1 MASSSV
7 IAAFDFDHT
16 MTDRDSLPPFLVQI
30 KGWTY
35 TSAQLTLLAP
45 AFIRFLIGNLSRQSV
60 KEKILE
66 RFIRGMHRND
76 LEALAENYALHQLEH
91 YIKNAPLQR
100 LAWHQAQGHSC
111 ILISASLELYL
122 KPWAAM
128 HGFETVLGSKLEL
141 TQEGYATGRLA
152 GLNCW
157 GPEKVRRL
165 IEYAGPKQN
174 YQLYAYGDSRGDR
187 ELLAFADYPFYR
199 KFVHG

>member
-1 MASSSV
+1 MVSSSV

-16 MTDRDSLPPFLVQI
+16 LTGRDSLLPFLVQI
-30 KGWTY
+30 KGWGY
-35 TSAQLTLLAP
+35 TSTQLTMLAP
-45 AFIRFLIGNLSRQSV
+45 AFIRYLTGTLSRQGV

-66 RFIRGMHRND
+66 RFIRGMHGRD
-76 LEALAENYALHQLEH
+76 LEVLAENYAHHHLDH
-91 YIKNAPLQR
+91 YIKSAPLRR

-111 ILISASLELYL
+111 VLISASLELYL

-128 HGFETVLGSKLEL
+128 HGFNTVLASQLEL

-174 YQLYAYGDSRGDR
+174 YQLYAYGDSRGDC

-199 KFVHG
+199 KFV